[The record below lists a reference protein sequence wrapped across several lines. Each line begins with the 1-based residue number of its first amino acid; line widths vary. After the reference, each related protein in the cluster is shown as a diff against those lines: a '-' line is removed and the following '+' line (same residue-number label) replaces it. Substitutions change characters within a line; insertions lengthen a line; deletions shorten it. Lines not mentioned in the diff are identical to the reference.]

1 MQRSVNVLL
10 GSAVSTIGL
19 TVPAVL
25 LLAIFLR
32 RDVELGLEPTE
43 LVLLVATLLV
53 SMTTVMRG
61 RVNPMQGVVHL
72 TLFLTY
78 VVLIFD

>member
-1 MQRSVNVLL
+1 VLL
-10 GSAVSTIGL
+10 V
-19 TVPAVL
+19 
-25 LLAIFLR
+25 AIFLH

-43 LVLLVATLLV
+43 LVLLAGTLLV

-61 RVNPMQGVVHL
+61 RVNPMQGVVHA
-72 TLFLTY
+72 TLFLAY